1 MEVGPGHSP
10 QAREEEGLEKQLL
23 EQGTPGAPH
32 IHKKDQRECTR
43 GMNIMDK
50 RSGRR
55 NRLSWDHKGKK
66 KENSGKM
73 FRKIPHYPFEMT
85 EKLTQF
91 SELQN
96 S

>member
-1 MEVGPGHSP
+1 M
-10 QAREEEGLEKQLL
+10 
-23 EQGTPGAPH
+23 
-32 IHKKDQRECTR
+32 HKRNEY
-43 GMNIMDK
+43 MDK

-55 NRLSWDHKGKK
+55 NRLSWDHKKKKEKK